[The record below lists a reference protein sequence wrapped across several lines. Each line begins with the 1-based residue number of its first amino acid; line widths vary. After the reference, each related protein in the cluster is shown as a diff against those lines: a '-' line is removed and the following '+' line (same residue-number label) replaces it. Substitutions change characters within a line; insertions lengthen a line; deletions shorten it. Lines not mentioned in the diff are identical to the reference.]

1 MITYGSGIV
10 NNLLNKLP
18 IELHL
23 PGGYQY
29 CGPGTKLQKR
39 LTRGDPGI
47 NPLDSYCK
55 DHDISY
61 SQNREN
67 IEARHAADKVLA
79 DKAWQRVLA
88 KDSSIGEKSAAYA
101 VTNIMKAKRKLGLG
115 LRTKKKRKSAK
126 RKKRSTKKKMINFK
140 TILNAAKKSLNRKSR
155 NARAVIKSA
164 LLGARKVIKKRGGK
178 RKFKIPKVLALPK
191 FIGGALPL
199 IPIFAGLSA
208 LGALTN
214 GVSGVAKALNDAKT
228 AKNQL
233 DEATRHNKMM
243 ESIAIGNGLY
253 LRPYKAGSGVKL
265 RIHNDQKK
273 KKRR

>member
-1 MITYGSGIV
+1 MITHGSGIV
-10 NNLLNKLP
+10 NNLINKLP
-18 IELHL
+18 IELHV
-23 PGGYQY
+23 PGYQF

-39 LTRGDPGI
+39 LSRGDPGI

-55 DHDISY
+55 AHDISY

-67 IEARHAADKVLA
+67 IEARHAADKILA
-79 DKAWQRVLA
+79 EKAWQRVLA
-88 KDSSIGEKSAAYA
+88 KDSSFGEKSAAYA
-101 VTNIMKAKRKLGLG
+101 IANIMKAKTKHGMG
-115 LRTKKKRKSAK
+115 MKTKKKKAAK
-126 RKKRSTKKKMINFK
+126 RRKRIKKRKMINFK
-140 TILNAAKKSLNRKSR
+140 TIINAAKKNLNRKTR

-164 LLGARKVIKKRGGK
+164 LLGARKIIKKRGGK
-178 RKFKIPKVLALPK
+178 RKFKIPKVLVLPK

-243 ESIAIGNGLY
+243 ESIAIGKGLY
-253 LRPYKAGSGVKL
+253 LRHYKTGAGIKL
-265 RIHNDQKK
+265 RIHNDLKK
-273 KKRR
+273 KKRQ